1 MRVVSKIQ
9 GSGRFAA
16 TGYLLGPYGLDRIT
30 AIAHGALPKRAVF
43 SSSSRPRVDLQTF
56 DVDAQRRVRYRAGHN
71 VPWEFQQMDFS
82 AASSKIVRPNFFL
95 SRGFLSAPAFFLFL
109 AVALAFAPGAR
120 ASITYDMTNYP
131 SSQPDSQGGNYT
143 VSGTITTDGATV
155 LSNSDIQSYLISITD
170 PTTQYSFVLS
180 NTNSTLTAVGLQAN
194 ATSLYL
200 LQGGNNFLEINDSSN
215 SAELL
220 YRDSL
225 PEEGGPPQYSYKTS
239 LGTLWSRGPGV
250 RRVQSRSCDR
260 HRSDDHCGPSRSRF
274 NGSRT
279 HDPNRLVAAGIG
291 RGSLSEA
298 AARRRSEGNR
308 NQFSCR
314 TIAPV
319 RGNQVSYQLVPRTG
333 EAPREWWANTGHIFP
348 NRSTPSRSSV
358 TTFQRSWRPKWGV
371 TSGTS
376 RRTRSKGPGRYPRG
390 PAYRRVF

>member
-1 MRVVSKIQ
+1 
-9 GSGRFAA
+9 
-16 TGYLLGPYGLDRIT
+16 
-30 AIAHGALPKRAVF
+30 
-43 SSSSRPRVDLQTF
+43 
-56 DVDAQRRVRYRAGHN
+56 
-71 VPWEFQQMDFS
+71 MDFS

-131 SSQPDSQGGNYT
+131 SSQPDSQEGNYT

-239 LGTLWSRGPGV
+239 LGTLWSADPVSGGSNPGAAI
-250 RRVQSRSCDR
+250 
-260 HRSDDHCGPSRSRF
+260 G
-274 NGSRT
+274 T
-279 HDPNRLVAAGIG
+279 DPM
-291 RGSLSEA
+291 
-298 AARRRSEGNR
+298 
-308 NQFSCR
+308 
-314 TIAPV
+314 TIA
-319 RGNQVSYQLVPRTG
+319 
-333 EAPREWWANTGHIFP
+333 
-348 NRSTPSRSSV
+348 
-358 TTFQRSWRPKWGV
+358 
-371 TSGTS
+371 
-376 RRTRSKGPGRYPRG
+376 G
-390 PAYRRVF
+390 PAVAGSTVPEPTTLTVWSLLGLAGAVYLRPRKAKV